1 MTKNWKKKKSQK
13 VIKKQ
18 KKSIKKIIGW
28 WLAISALLI
37 GHRVYD
43 LASAPN
49 EPKKCNFTYPFEYE
63 GNTINIDILADEE
76 AKLNITQQGGYM
88 NDASCLNKTPVY
100 AIAHITSEADISA
113 AIGFAKR
120 NNLKISPAGKQHTM
134 WWHTFSKGGLVLDMK
149 WYKQVS
155 VDQEAMTMR
164 VESGATWQLV
174 QQKLD
179 PLDLAVKSMQSI
191 NLFTIWWSLSANAHG
206 IAHNPGQIAPT
217 IVSMRVMLA
226 SGEII
231 ETSPTKNPEL
241 FGAVLGGYGLH
252 GIILDVVFN
261 IVQNEMYE
269 WEKSYI
275 DYTEFETYYKNN
287 VIWNDDVAL
296 FYGRLSIAPGKNYL
310 KETAIHKY
318 SITENQ
324 EIIPIKPA
332 SKVALKR
339 FIFNFSKTGDIWRWL
354 RWFLEKN
361 VESGGH
367 TCVSRN
373 EAMSDSDE
381 IICLASRNQKM
392 NQAMEYLDN
401 KQQDTNI
408 LQEYFIPLEN
418 TTWFID
424 DLRDIVSNWETNLL
438 NVTIRIVTKDT
449 ITALP
454 YAKDD
459 RIAFVLYFNQ
469 KLNKQDSQKLK
480 IATQK
485 IIDASIKHGGTY
497 YLPYQ
502 LYYSDQ
508 QLRMAYPEIDNFFDL
523 KKQHDPD
530 ELFSNT
536 FYETYKPTE

>member
-1 MTKNWKKKKSQK
+1 MKKSSKK
-13 VIKKQ
+13 VKKWVNT
-18 KKSIKKIIGW
+18 KYKNIPVKKIIGGW
-28 WLAISALLI
+28 LLI
-37 GHRVYD
+37 GTLLIGNRAYD
-43 LASAPN
+43 LASAPI
-49 EPKKCNFTYPFEYE
+49 EAKKCTFAYPFEYK
-63 GNTINIDILADEE
+63 GNVINIDIQAND
-76 AKLNITQQGGYM
+76 ASKLNIVQEWGFI
-88 NDASCLNKTPVY
+88 NDASCLNKTPIY
-100 AIAHITSEADISA
+100 AIAYISSEEDLQT
-113 AIGFAKR
+113 AIAFAKK
-120 NNLKISPAGKQHTM
+120 NNLKITPAGKQHTM

-149 WYKQVS
+149 GYKQVS
-155 VDQEAMTMR
+155 VNQEDMTMQ
-164 VESGATWQLV
+164 VESGATWQHV
-174 QQKLD
+174 QQILD

-226 SGEII
+226 SWEII
-231 ETSPTKNPEL
+231 ETSPTKNSEL
-241 FGAVLGGYGLH
+241 FGAVLGWYGLQ
-252 GIILDVVFN
+252 GIILDVVFD
-261 IVQNEMYE
+261 IVANEMYA

-275 DYTEFETYYKNN
+275 DYTDFENYYKSN
-287 VIWNDDVAL
+287 VIGNDSVAL
-296 FYGRLSIAPGKNYL
+296 FYGRLSIAPWKNYL
-310 KETAIHKY
+310 RETAIHKY
-318 SITENQ
+318 STTTNQ

-332 SKVALKR
+332 SKVAIKR
-339 FIFNFSKTGDIWRWL
+339 FIFNFSKTGEIGKWF

-361 VESGGH
+361 IESGGH

-408 LQEYFIPLEN
+408 LQEYFIPLDN
-418 TTWFID
+418 ITQFID
-424 DLRDIVSNWETNLL
+424 DLRDIVSNSETNLL

-469 KLNKQDSQKLK
+469 KLNKEDSEELEVTTQKL
-480 IATQK
+480 
-485 IIDASIKHGGTY
+485 IDASIKHGGTY

-502 LYYSDQ
+502 LYYSDE
-508 QLRMAYPEIDNFFDL
+508 QLRAAYPEIDDFFKL
-523 KKQHDPD
+523 KQQYDPD